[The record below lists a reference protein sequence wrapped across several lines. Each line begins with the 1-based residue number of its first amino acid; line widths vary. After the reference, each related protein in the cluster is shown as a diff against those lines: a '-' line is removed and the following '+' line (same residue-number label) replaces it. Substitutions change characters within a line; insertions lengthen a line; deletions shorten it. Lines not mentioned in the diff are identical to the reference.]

1 MNWILEALVR
11 VASAIDRR
19 GARALAAATV
29 GAAVLVVAAGCNFI
43 SPQRT
48 TQFYDASDGTSVT
61 VGDVKVLNALALT
74 EDGAE
79 ASLVMSI
86 VNSGDDA
93 AQVSFQYETESGDET
108 QTVDV
113 DANSQVDLGTEVG
126 QEQFVMSDLDV
137 TPGALL
143 PVFVQYGTETGKS
156 LQVPVLTGELSEYAT
171 LLPMPGETTAP
182 SAESTTLPSPEDGTP
197 SATPTP

>member
-1 MNWILEALVR
+1 MR

-19 GARALAAATV
+19 GARVLAAATV

-48 TQFYDASDGTSVT
+48 TQFYDASDGISVT

-74 EDGAE
+74 DDGSE

-86 VNSGDDA
+86 VNSGDDDA
-93 AQVSFQYETESGDET
+93 SVSFQYETADGSDET

-113 DANSQVDLGTEVG
+113 DASSQVDLGTEPG
-126 QEQFVMSDLDV
+126 QTQFVMSDIDV

-143 PVFVQYGTETGKS
+143 PVFVQYGTETGKT

-171 LLPMPGETTAP
+171 LLPTPTSSQAP
-182 SAESTTLPSPEDGTP
+182 APESTTLPSPEDGTP

>member
-1 MNWILEALVR
+1 MR

-19 GARALAAATV
+19 GARVLAAATV

-48 TQFYDASDGTSVT
+48 TQFYDASDGISVT

-74 EDGAE
+74 DDGSE

-86 VNSGDDA
+86 VNSGDDDA
-93 AQVSFQYETESGDET
+93 SVSFQYETADGSDET

-113 DANSQVDLGTEVG
+113 DASSQVDLGTEPG
-126 QEQFVMSDLDV
+126 QTQFVMSDIDV

-143 PVFVQYGTETGKS
+143 PVFVQYGTETGKT

-171 LLPMPGETTAP
+171 LLPTPTGSQAP
-182 SAESTTLPSPEDGTP
+182 APESTTLPSPEDGTP